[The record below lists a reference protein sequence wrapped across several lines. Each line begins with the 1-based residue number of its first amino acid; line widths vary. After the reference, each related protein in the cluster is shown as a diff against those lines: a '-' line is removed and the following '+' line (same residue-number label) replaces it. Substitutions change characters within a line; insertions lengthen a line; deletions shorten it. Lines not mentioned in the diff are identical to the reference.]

1 MKAPIIVHDP
11 DHLNAVFES
20 AATLRVPIIAITA
33 AWAGAAYGALYW
45 VEAVAAAR
53 EKWPEADVAVALHCL
68 DDAGLAMAALRMG
81 WKRLIFTGERRVRDK
96 IVEQAAAV
104 DAAVFAEPEAPVLDL
119 GEHADPGAVIAE
131 WIAAESRCK

>member
-20 AATLRVPIIAITA
+20 ATALEVSMTAMTA

-45 VEAVAAAR
+45 AEATAAAR
-53 EKWPEADVAVALHCL
+53 ENWPDAEVVVALHCL
-68 DDAGLAMAALRMG
+68 DDAGRAMAALRMG
-81 WKRLIFTGERRVRDK
+81 WKRLVFTGERRVRDK

-119 GEHADPGAVIAE
+119 GEHADPGAVIAD

>member
-1 MKAPIIVHDP
+1 MTPPIIVHDP

-20 AATLRVPIIAITA
+20 ATTLDVSMTAITA

-45 VEAVAAAR
+45 DEAVAAAR
-53 EKWPEADVAVALHCL
+53 DRWPDADVSVALHCL
-68 DDAGLAMAALRMG
+68 DDAGRAMAALRIG
-81 WKRLIFTGERRVRDK
+81 WKRLVFTGERRVRDK

-104 DAAVFAEPEAPVLDL
+104 DAEVFAEPEAPVLDL
-119 GEHADPGAVIAE
+119 GEHAQASAAIAE

>member
-20 AATLRVPIIAITA
+20 AATLRVSIIAITA

-53 EKWPEADVAVALHCL
+53 EKWPEADVVVALHCL
-68 DDAGLAMAALRMG
+68 DDAGRAMAALRMG
-81 WKRLIFTGERRVRDK
+81 WKRLVFTGGRQVRDK
-96 IVEQAAAV
+96 IIEQAAV
-104 DAAVFAEPEAPVLDL
+104 LDAAVIAEPEGPVLDL
-119 GEHADPGAVIAE
+119 GEHADPAAAVTA